1 VNRIDALFQA
11 KRASGEKALIP
22 FLTGGYPD
30 MQTSADLAVA
40 IAESGADLIEIGVPF
55 SDPIA
60 DGPTIQRSS
69 KIALDRGAT
78 LKKVL
83 EAVRS
88 IRERSQVPL
97 LLFGALNPF
106 LRYGIE
112 KIVADAKAAGADGF
126 LIPDSPPEES
136 AQIEKLCR
144 EHEMPLV
151 YLAAPTSPPE
161 RHRMIAERT
170 TGFLYY
176 VAQKGVTGA
185 RSELPSDLLEQIQRL
200 RSVSEKP
207 IAVGFGISKPEHVAL
222 VAKAADGV
230 IVGSALIDVISKNEG
245 GPALIAKA
253 QEYVASLAAALPAGK

>member
-1 VNRIDALFQA
+1 VNRIDAVFQA
-11 KRASGEKALIP
+11 KRACGEKALIP

-30 MQTSADLAVA
+30 MPTSADLAVA
-40 IAESGADLIEIGVPF
+40 IAEAGADLIELGVPF

-69 KIALDRGAT
+69 KFALDRGAT
-78 LKKVL
+78 LKKIL
-83 EAVRS
+83 EVVRS
-88 IRERSQVPL
+88 IREKTEVPL

-112 KIVADAKAAGADGF
+112 KIVADAKTAGADGF
-126 LIPDSPPEES
+126 LIPDCPPEES
-136 AQIEKLCR
+136 EQIETLCR
-144 EHEMPLV
+144 ENEMSLV

-161 RHRMIAERT
+161 RHRMIAEHT

-185 RSELPSDLLEQIQRL
+185 RSELPSDLLEQLEQL

-207 IAVGFGISKPEHVAL
+207 IAVGFGISKPEHVAH
-222 VAKAADGV
+222 VAQAADGV
-230 IVGSALIDVISKNEG
+230 IVGSALIDVISEHEG
-245 GPALIAKA
+245 NPDLLAKTK
-253 QEYVASLAAALPAGK
+253 EYIASLAAALPKP